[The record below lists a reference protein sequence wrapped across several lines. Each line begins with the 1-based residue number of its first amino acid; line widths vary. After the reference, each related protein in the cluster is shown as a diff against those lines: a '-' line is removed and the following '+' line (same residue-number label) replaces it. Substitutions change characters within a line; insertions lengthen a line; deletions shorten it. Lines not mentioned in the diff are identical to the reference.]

1 MRKSQKWKACWRA
14 VWGTL
19 GETGGDGLRWRLA
32 DSPGGGPIFNCC
44 AFYFMKPTRLLLL
57 AVLPSMVATVSAQNT
72 HSMTA
77 QSMLMNA
84 LSAVYPNLNPP
95 EAPQTKY
102 YDGVDLYTNEGDTFK
117 VDQSLTFSSSTLKS
131 VYTRL
136 SMTSDVVGRVGA
148 SWQATDE
155 FTIPVNDYRQLI
167 VRDFTLTRVDL
178 QLGNVQLG
186 LQPQNGETSHLTL
199 HDATLQAGSYQPLF
213 YAPSPLT
220 FAVTGSSQIV
230 DWQGR
235 MGSQTTL
242 TASGGATLRIKN
254 SGDLGST
261 VLNDKLYFD
270 KYANQAIFENGASL
284 LLDHSALVWG
294 SDSVVD
300 DAKDSRMVFR
310 NGSTLQIGG
319 FVSYGAKLDTDILS
333 IQDSTLTLGNGGSL
347 NLRHRLEL
355 TNATVNIGSGA
366 LAEVDHGT
374 NSVEAH
380 GASTVTINSPGG
392 TGIKTAFL
400 DVSDTAGAVLT
411 LKGEGVTTVTRGLLF
426 PFSGTAQGAVRV
438 EEDAMLELTSSSD
451 TYLDSRSILST
462 DSVGSIELRADA
474 TMKIVTGALVT
485 NAGVFTVRENA
496 VLTASGSAVIGGRG
510 ELDVDASLVFDR
522 EIGQGSRNTL
532 TTTNDVVFGSQGS
545 LSMRLDAVALR
556 NDHLVINREDSR
568 GSIALNSSGLTVL
581 DLALWR
587 DAALAPGTRFD
598 LIEYPIGQDGMGY
611 FKGLIDGAEFALGL
625 NSYTIN
631 YNDPAAQTA
640 GSKFVTLTVVPE
652 PSAVL
657 LGLGALGALGWRRR
671 RAESV

>member
-1 MRKSQKWKACWRA
+1 
-14 VWGTL
+14 
-19 GETGGDGLRWRLA
+19 
-32 DSPGGGPIFNCC
+32 
-44 AFYFMKPTRLLLL
+44 
-57 AVLPSMVATVSAQNT
+57 
-72 HSMTA
+72 
-77 QSMLMNA
+77 MLMNA
-84 LSAVYPNLNPP
+84 LSAVWPNLNPP
-95 EAPQTKY
+95 EAPQTTY
-102 YDGVDLYTNEGDTFK
+102 YDGVDLTTGEGDTFK
-117 VDQSLTFSSSTLKS
+117 VDQSLQFSTSTLKS

-136 SMTSDVVGRVGA
+136 SMTSNVVGRVGA

-155 FTIPVNDYRQLI
+155 FAIPVNDYRQLI
-167 VRDFTLTRVDL
+167 VRDFTLNRVDL

-186 LQPQNGETSHLTL
+186 LQPLNGETSHLTL
-199 HDATLQAGSYQPLF
+199 NDATLQVGSYQPLF
-213 YAPSPLT
+213 YDPSPLA
-220 FAVTGSSQIV
+220 FVVTGSSQLV

-242 TASGGATLRIKN
+242 TASAGATLRIKN

-261 VLNDKLYFD
+261 VLNDKLYFG
-270 KYANQAIFENGASL
+270 KYANQATFDNGASL
-284 LLDHSALVWG
+284 LLDHSAVVWG
-294 SDSVVD
+294 EDSLVD

-474 TMKIVTGALVT
+474 TMQITTGALVT

-496 VLTASGSAVIGGRG
+496 VLTASGSAVIGGSG
-510 ELDVDASLVFDR
+510 GLDVDAELSFDWTA
-522 EIGQGSRNTL
+522 GHGARNTL
-532 TTTNDVVFGSQGS
+532 TTTNDLSFSSNGSI
-545 LSMRLDAVALR
+545 RIHLDAVALG
-556 NDHLVINREDSR
+556 NDHLVVNHENSR

-581 DLALWR
+581 DLKLWR
-587 DAALAPGTRFD
+587 DAVLAPGTRFD

-611 FKGLIDGAEFALGL
+611 FKGLGDGAEFALGL

-631 YNDPAAQTA
+631 YNDLAAQTA

-657 LGLGALGALGWRRR
+657 LGLGALSALRSRRR
-671 RAESV
+671 RSGTSPWSAA